1 MDKIIKIDDVEGKV
15 YELDNWKPAQGN
27 QVKKYFSNKFIE
39 LKKEYDLLIS
49 DFNWN
54 KVIFESEMLFI
65 PVMGKTYFL
74 YKKNNGRYFM
84 SLLEPAE
91 WNVENKFDFIGAFV
105 QDSRQKWNK
114 VDNF

>member
-15 YELDNWKPAQGN
+15 YELDDWKPVQGN
-27 QVKKYFSNKFIE
+27 QVKKYFSNKFVE
-39 LKKEYDLLIS
+39 LKKEYDLLVS

-65 PVMGKTYFL
+65 PVMGKTYYL
-74 YKKNNGRYFM
+74 YKKKNGKNFM
-84 SLLEPAE
+84 SLINPAD
-91 WNVENKFDFIGAFV
+91 WNVGDKFEFVGAFV

-114 VDNF
+114 IDKF